1 MWHCS
6 LSILKKSFKEQVL
19 YIRATAVQR
28 LRKGRGAGE
37 GPAGEA
43 QEAREP
49 MGKLGEGEA
58 GGGGRSAGNSRD
70 GGQVQTAG
78 TARGEGGGCA
88 VTPPPQKHREDDL
101 EVFSKVRAV
110 RRRVPGKFQVN
121 SRSWPRRAAA
131 ALTRSPGPAGGSEP
145 RVGGSSQAA

>member
-58 GGGGRSAGNSRD
+58 GCGGRSAGNSRD
-70 GGQVQTAG
+70 GGQVPTAG
-78 TARGEGGGCA
+78 TARGEGAGGA

-101 EVFSKVRAV
+101 EVFSKDTSLMDTNSFSPLMPDADI
-110 RRRVPGKFQVN
+110 PFINDKPSQVL
-121 SRSWPRRAAA
+121 R
-131 ALTRSPGPAGGSEP
+131 
-145 RVGGSSQAA
+145 

>member
-28 LRKGRGAGE
+28 LRRGHGAGE

-43 QEAREP
+43 QDAREP

-58 GGGGRSAGNSRD
+58 GGGGRSAAHSRD
-70 GGQVQTAG
+70 GGQAQTAG
-78 TARGEGGGCA
+78 TARGEGGGA
-88 VTPPPQKHREDDL
+88 R
-101 EVFSKVRAV
+101 
-110 RRRVPGKFQVN
+110 
-121 SRSWPRRAAA
+121 
-131 ALTRSPGPAGGSEP
+131 
-145 RVGGSSQAA
+145 